1 MAKSSTKKRASK
13 ADKGSMTGTKDALK
27 HKVNNIHDTLSGST
41 PTILTSLQG
50 KSDQSAYMS
59 EATTPSPT
67 STGSSIASENGV
79 NLSATDVGNASSESL
94 DDLNKSNSKT
104 GSSEESK
111 HKASK
116 KKNQRRRETKKNTQ
130 LSDQESTSDS
140 MDSTHSK
147 STVEETA
154 HQLQNDQN
162 TDIDTLT
169 VPTIPNGKTDQL
181 SPVTGAG
188 IPSATLSPIGVAI
201 TKTDSYSTRDHDIWA
216 AVDDSD
222 RKPDSISSVSVPSTD
237 FADAFLSS
245 NFKLTLGSVSE
256 WETDHAGGGRGHY
269 GPQDDE
275 LDQGRLS
282 SQQYMTPST
291 QPRAHHHRQEPWLL
305 SEGKVFP
312 PLDSTEDIEADIET
326 ERDHHPEK
334 PPWHDTNTVV
344 ATSAIQ
350 CLTKANDMELSYV
363 TILSAINILTTR
375 SDSTDVTEDAARIN
389 AKARHVEKLYSILLR
404 IMTQKDIADRLGQ
417 ETVRQG
423 DLTPEALYIQLYSGI
438 LAHYHFQIK
447 DHVLLSQHLLDRQK
461 PDDAL
466 SCLNNIDRSQWT
478 ATVFRTGINCHLF
491 SNPRQIHEADVLL
504 EQYLALN
511 VIKQAPGTKSDS
523 GINYASLEQS
533 RLRQSSIRKWFKVQL
548 DASKWE
554 EVKELY
560 EQRRARLTVAPG
572 QVMRL
577 SNNASDSTETRLS
590 QTMEPSP
597 HIQFVKDPVAAQQVS
612 DRFDIAKTKPR
623 SFSFLSSLKLSS
635 SSGIGSNTVATQ
647 KVASGTSGSTV
658 STQLQN
664 RQLTTLDNHMLE
676 ECVSYKKYEYGWKQ
690 VYERMGPSLEDKDT
704 ARLAMRLCKRAFLS
718 HSENNEK
725 DGQVSLK
732 ASTDSYVDCELHQ
745 DDLNPADYG
754 FDHVTWA
761 ERTSENC
768 RQEDPDIWEAR
779 AWAIYNKAIMS
790 PFAFHNGVSPSPSP
804 TVAHLSSQSHTSRNM
819 TSTMGDVSTMSPL
832 SAMAGTKS
840 LTMFLHN
847 ILKVSIN
854 STDRSSRYQKAF
866 RIYGMM
872 RSDPFNQYQ
881 AQLRDPVVVTCVI
894 KAVYDQVMVAS
905 RRSEDTLGDDLEPG
919 LMLFVP
925 PAQQSNMSLS
935 SIRSSGNSS
944 PPICLLFDL
953 AFEIYADMRN
963 LGPIRH
969 LPQLATLGPHTPM
982 AKTPVAHQSSSS
994 FFGRSSSTS
1003 STVPPRTS
1011 STVDMDTLPM
1021 SLQDLNPT
1029 LSPNP
1034 QARRLPSELY
1044 LALLHICIQVPD
1056 KRLSL
1061 QVVKTIV
1068 ADMTISVGHQAC
1080 DLDRHLAAALQ
1091 MYHDRWMCLPVPVIP
1106 VRRFEKD
1113 PVEDEEP
1120 SAPDTGCNFREW
1132 MYRSE
1137 EYIQEHAISSSSSSS
1152 CVLTSPSDL
1161 HAGLSQS
1168 ESFPDQEG
1176 VEIVSPTGRVL
1187 DPDTIQAIHAIM
1199 GDRGQPPSSSSSP
1212 KARDP
1217 APEPAEKAS
1226 EKEKEEQ
1233 NDSSHYGISKRDAV
1247 LDELDEYLGDARNQ
1261 DTCNDRFYWDMIGS
1275 DTDPVLSNLQFSR
1288 KRARMLWRHVGRV

>member
-13 ADKGSMTGTKDALK
+13 ADKGSMTRTKDALK
-27 HKVNNIHDTLSGST
+27 HKVNNIHDTLSDST

-50 KSDQSAYMS
+50 KSDQSACMS
-59 EATTPSPT
+59 DATTPSPT

-79 NLSATDVGNASSESL
+79 NLNATDVGNASSECL
-94 DDLNKSNSKT
+94 DDLDKSNSET
-104 GSSEESK
+104 GSSKESK

-130 LSDQESTSDS
+130 LSCQESTSDA
-140 MDSTHSK
+140 MDGTHS
-147 STVEETA
+147 TLTAEETA
-154 HQLQNDQN
+154 HQPQNDQN
-162 TDIDTLT
+162 TGIDTLT
-169 VPTIPNGKTDQL
+169 VPTIPDGKKDQP

-188 IPSATLSPIGVAI
+188 IPSATLSPIGDAI

-216 AVDDSD
+216 SMDDSE
-222 RKPDSISSVSVPSTD
+222 RRPDSISSFSVPSTD
-237 FADAFLSS
+237 FTDAFLSS
-245 NFKLTLGSVSE
+245 NFKLTLRSVSE
-256 WETDHAGGGRGHY
+256 WETDHAEGKRGHN
-269 GPQDDE
+269 GPEDDE
-275 LDQGRLS
+275 LGQGRLL
-282 SQQYMTPST
+282 SQQYVTPSI
-291 QPRAHHHRQEPWLL
+291 QPRAHHHRQKPWLL
-305 SEGKVFP
+305 SEGKMFP
-312 PLDSTEDIEADIET
+312 PLDSTE
-326 ERDHHPEK
+326 
-334 PPWHDTNTVV
+334 VV

-363 TILSAINILTTR
+363 TILSAINILTAH
-375 SDSTDVTEDAARIN
+375 SDSTDVMEDAARTN

-404 IMTQKDIADRLGQ
+404 IMTQKNIADRLGQ

-438 LAHYHFQIK
+438 LAHYHFQI
-447 DHVLLSQHLLDRQK
+447 
-461 PDDAL
+461 
-466 SCLNNIDRSQWT
+466 
-478 ATVFRTGINCHLF
+478 
-491 SNPRQIHEADVLL
+491 HEADVLL
-504 EQYLALN
+504 KQYLALN
-511 VIKQAPGTKSDS
+511 AIKQAPGTKSDS

-548 DASKWE
+548 DASTWE

-572 QVMRL
+572 QVMGL
-577 SNNASDSTETRLS
+577 SNNASDSTETKLS
-590 QTMEPSP
+590 QTMEPST
-597 HIQFVKDPVAAQQVS
+597 HIQFVKDPIAAQQVS

-635 SSGIGSNTVATQ
+635 SSGAGSNTVATQ

-704 ARLAMRLCKRAFLS
+704 ARLVMRLCTRAFLS

-725 DGQVSLK
+725 DGQVSLN
-732 ASTDSYVDCELHQ
+732 ASTDLYVDCELHQ

-761 ERTSENC
+761 ERTLENC

-790 PFAFHNGVSPSPSP
+790 PFALHNGVSPSPSP

-819 TSTMGDVSTMSPL
+819 ASTMGDVSAMSPL

-894 KAVYDQVMVAS
+894 KAVYDQVMVTS

-919 LMLFVP
+919 SMLFVL

-944 PPICLLFDL
+944 PPICQLFDL

-963 LGPIRH
+963 LGPVRH
-969 LPQLATLGPHTPM
+969 LPQLETLGSQTPM

-1011 STVDMDTLPM
+1011 SIVDMDTLPM

-1091 MYHDRWMCLPVPVIP
+1091 MYHNRWMCLPVPAIP

-1120 SAPDTGCNFREW
+1120 SAPDTGCIFREW

-1137 EYIQEHAISSSSSSS
+1137 EYIQEHATSSSSSSS
-1152 CVLTSPSDL
+1152 RALTSPSNP

-1187 DPDTIQAIHAIM
+1187 DLDTIQAIHAIM
-1199 GDRGQPPSSSSSP
+1199 GDKDHPTSSSSSSP
-1212 KARDP
+1212 KARCP
-1217 APEPAEKAS
+1217 APEPAEEAS
-1226 EKEKEEQ
+1226 EKEKEE
-1233 NDSSHYGISKRDAV
+1233 NDSSHYGTSKHDAV
-1247 LDELDEYLGDARNQ
+1247 LDELDKYLGDARDQ
-1261 DTCNDRFYWDMIGS
+1261 GTCNDRFYWDMIGS
-1275 DTDPVLSNLQFSR
+1275 DTDPVLRSLQFSR